1 MQSGAVAAFPTE
13 TVYGLGAN
21 ALNPDAI
28 ARIYEAKGRPSN
40 NPLIVHVAE
49 AGAAQEFVTA
59 WPEAAGKLAAQF
71 WPGPLTLVLPRR
83 STIPN
88 IVTGGGPNVALR
100 IPAHPIALALL
111 REAGFPIAAPSA
123 NRSNEISP
131 TRAQHVLQSLGGRI
145 PLILDGGPTSGGIES
160 TVLSLVEAVPRLLRP
175 GLILP
180 EEIEALIGPIARP
193 ELAAPA
199 SASFLPA
206 PGMMA
211 RHYAPKAPLILAD
224 GDGAREAADAL
235 QSGLRVGWLTFDPAP
250 ETENLTAVK
259 MPTNAPQ
266 YAARLYA
273 ELHALDNAGVE
284 RIIAACPPSGDDWLA
299 IRDRLRRASA

>member
-1 MQSGAVAAFPTE
+1 MKTPEFSTEIYKVNPDAPEPGIITKAAGLLQSGAVAAFPTE

-131 TRAQHVLQSLGGRI
+131 TRAQ
-145 PLILDGGPTSGGIES
+145 
-160 TVLSLVEAVPRLLRP
+160 
-175 GLILP
+175 
-180 EEIEALIGPIARP
+180 
-193 ELAAPA
+193 
-199 SASFLPA
+199 
-206 PGMMA
+206 
-211 RHYAPKAPLILAD
+211 
-224 GDGAREAADAL
+224 
-235 QSGLRVGWLTFDPAP
+235 
-250 ETENLTAVK
+250 
-259 MPTNAPQ
+259 
-266 YAARLYA
+266 
-273 ELHALDNAGVE
+273 
-284 RIIAACPPSGDDWLA
+284 
-299 IRDRLRRASA
+299 